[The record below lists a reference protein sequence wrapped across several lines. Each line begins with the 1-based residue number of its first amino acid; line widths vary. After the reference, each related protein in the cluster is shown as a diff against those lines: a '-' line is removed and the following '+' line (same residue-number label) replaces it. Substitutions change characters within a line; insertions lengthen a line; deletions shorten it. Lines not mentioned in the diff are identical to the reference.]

1 MSLCS
6 IAALRRLAAL
16 RPIYSVLWGT
26 AIGCLAWSSFGS
38 VLCLLFVP
46 MLWSCQPSR
55 ASAFVFMLGYY
66 LAGARDVPVVVGR
79 FFPNLNIGFGSGV
92 WIAHATLL
100 AFVWCLAWPKHKV
113 PRQAVFLR
121 SIIVLV
127 LLAMPP
133 IGIIGWLSP
142 MLVAGQLF
150 PGWGY
155 GGAGLAM
162 VLLAFMAVA
171 ARRKVDSRVV
181 AGVFAGF
188 IALSSCANLLYQP
201 LAVPA
206 GWTAI
211 NTRYGEFPDNPTAG
225 YERHQALIA
234 DVKRRLDAGDKFI
247 VLPEEVAGKWR
258 PATEFWWNEIAAS
271 AKTSGAIVLIGA
283 DLFDG
288 PQFRDS
294 LLVRGATEGHI
305 ASRQPIPIG
314 LWRPWAKGSAIA
326 DWTQSGVMQL
336 RGHQVAF
343 SFCYEDLLVWPMM
356 ASMWHRPSVIIS
368 VANNWFGEGLSEPD
382 IQRQSIES
390 MARLFGVPLVRA
402 VNR

>member
-6 IAALRRLAAL
+6 IAALRRSAVL
-16 RPIYSVLWGT
+16 RPICSVFWGV
-26 AIGCLAWSSFGS
+26 AIAYLAWSSLGS
-38 VLCLLFVP
+38 LLFLLFVP
-46 MLWSCQPSR
+46 ILWSYQPSR
-55 ASAFVFMLGYY
+55 GRSFAFMLGYY
-66 LAGARDVPVVVGR
+66 LACARDVPVVVSR
-79 FFPNLNIGFGSGV
+79 FFPSLNIGFGVGIWV
-92 WIAHATLL
+92 VHATLL
-100 AFVWCLAWPKHKV
+100 ASVWYLVWPRREASH
-113 PRQAVFLR
+113 RAVFFR
-121 SIIVLV
+121 FVIALV

-162 VLLAFMAVA
+162 VVLAFMAVA
-171 ARRKVDSRVV
+171 ARLKVDSRVV

-201 LAVPA
+201 PAVPA

-211 NTRYGEFPDNPTAG
+211 NTRYGEFPDNPTSG

-271 AKTSGAIVLIGA
+271 AKTSGAIVLIGV

-294 LLVRGATEGHI
+294 LLVLGATEGHI

-314 LWRPWAKGSAIA
+314 LWRPWAKESAIA
-326 DWTQSGVMQL
+326 DWTQSGVRQL
-336 RGHQVAF
+336 RGRQVAF

-356 ASMWHRPSVIIS
+356 TSMWHRPSVIIS

-382 IQRQSIES
+382 IQKQSIES